1 LPANKKPLYS
11 IAITTVTGICSE
23 GRRLELK
30 ISTKN
35 RAWRRPLTGESR
47 GRKIISS
54 LTRLFW
60 RNNGAFSQFAPIGQR
75 SCVCPDWANCAI
87 PAKIRNRQE
96 QPITIRDR
104 RPRHRIASRYC
115 LNTSQVCTNS
125 PRAGYSSS
133 SGVDCRPKTTS
144 RDQRESVCVGELF
157 AIIQRACH
165 QGL

>member
-1 LPANKKPLYS
+1 MKTPFNRRKPRSKDHIQPHTTFLKEQWGILS
-11 IAITTVTGICSE
+11 IRTNRTKVVCVS
-23 GRRLELK
+23 RL
-30 ISTKN
+30 
-35 RAWRRPLTGESR
+35 GH
-47 GRKIISS
+47 
-54 LTRLFW
+54 
-60 RNNGAFSQFAPIGQR
+60 
-75 SCVCPDWANCAI
+75 CAI

-157 AIIQRACH
+157 AIIQRAC
-165 QGL
+165 QKGLMSRKDRSRCPTNLQECKK